1 MLTAQTAIADAFTD
15 IVTTTTDL
23 REIVGQPRFWLQP
36 KVMDHLDRRCR
47 NFIAMSPFIII
58 ASVNASGQVDVSPKG
73 DPPGFVRVLDDRT
86 LAVPDRQ
93 GNRRCD
99 TFHNIVDNPNVGM
112 IFLVPGKGETLRIAG
127 RARLVRDL
135 AIRQAMSLDGK
146 VPDLAAVVAV
156 DAPISI
162 ARSAWRAR
170 NCGRRN
176 APAHVPTDW
185 VPVRR

>member
-86 LAVPDRQ
+86 LAIPDRQ

-112 IFLVPGKGETLRIAG
+112 IFLVPGRGETLRIAG

-146 VPDLAAVVAV
+146 VPDLATVVAV
-156 DAPISI
+156 ERAYFHCPKCM
-162 ARSAWRAR
+162 ARSKLWKA
-170 NCGRRN
+170 
-176 APAHVPTDW
+176 
-185 VPVRR
+185 